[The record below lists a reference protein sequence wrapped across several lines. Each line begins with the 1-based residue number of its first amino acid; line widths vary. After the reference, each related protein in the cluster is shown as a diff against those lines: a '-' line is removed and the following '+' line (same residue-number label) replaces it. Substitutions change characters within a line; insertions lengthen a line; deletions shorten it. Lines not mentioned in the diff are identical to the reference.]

1 MKIAIIG
8 QQDFSSDITS
18 VFDGHESPLKSAG
31 KDT

>member
-18 VFDGHESPLKSAG
+18 GFAGYESPLKSAG
-31 KDT
+31 RSS